1 MTTKKGNPD
10 RADKNRKDARAEER
24 LKVLILGGDEPVPW
38 SAEIL
43 DSLLTMG
50 YAVNLLGVIDERAEL
65 LFGPNKSQSERS
77 VSAQFQ
83 ALLRLDPPDLV
94 IITSDD
100 HNLRKSVIEIV
111 PPHTRVLDSFA
122 LKIFRAVKDLSGQ
135 LNTAKMRLE
144 TVELMKE
151 VLMAGS
157 ETNIM
162 VVNEDLEIL
171 DISEGLVQKAG
182 MHKENCINRPC
193 HWAVKKLMEPCYV
206 HGDTCVVRE
215 VLRTGRAAHSV
226 REDARE
232 DNSPGYF
239 TVSGYPLKEDE
250 RGTKSVLIVWK
261 DVTPGINRVLDRQA
275 RSIEENFS
283 HFLQQDKMIALGKL
297 AAAAVHEINNPIQG
311 ILTFAKLMRSSLDK
325 GSLLPDDLTRFKT
338 YLDMIASESARCGEI
353 LTNLLSFSMRREFK
367 EDLVN
372 PADLLDDVFLLMGNR
387 MDLAGITL
395 NREIGRDLPFIR
407 GDGNKLKQ
415 GLLNLLLNSVEA
427 MPNGGTISVSAD
439 LHPDAE
445 HVRIRIQDTGPG
457 IPKEIQGN
465 IFEPFFSTKENGK
478 GVGLGL
484 SVVYGIIGEHGGTIE
499 LESREGEGAAFTLT
513 LPTAGKLPAK
523 DPS

>member
-1 MTTKKGNPD
+1 
-10 RADKNRKDARAEER
+10 
-24 LKVLILGGDEPVPW
+24 
-38 SAEIL
+38 
-43 DSLLTMG
+43 
-50 YAVNLLGVIDERAEL
+50 
-65 LFGPNKSQSERS
+65 
-77 VSAQFQ
+77 
-83 ALLRLDPPDLV
+83 
-94 IITSDD
+94 
-100 HNLRKSVIEIV
+100 
-111 PPHTRVLDSFA
+111 
-122 LKIFRAVKDLSGQ
+122 
-135 LNTAKMRLE
+135 
-144 TVELMKE
+144 
-151 VLMAGS
+151 
-157 ETNIM
+157 
-162 VVNEDLEIL
+162 
-171 DISEGLVQKAG
+171 
-182 MHKENCINRPC
+182 
-193 HWAVKKLMEPCYV
+193 
-206 HGDTCVVRE
+206 
-215 VLRTGRAAHSV
+215 
-226 REDARE
+226 
-232 DNSPGYF
+232 
-239 TVSGYPLKEDE
+239 
-250 RGTKSVLIVWK
+250 VLIVWK
-261 DVTPGINRVLDRQA
+261 DVTPGISRVLDRQA
-275 RSIEENFS
+275 RNIEENFS

-372 PADLLDDVFLLMGNR
+372 LADLLDDVFLLMGNR

-407 GDGNKLKQ
+407 GDSNKLKQ

-427 MPNGGTISVSAD
+427 MPNGGTISVSVD
-439 LHPDAE
+439 LHPDTE

-523 DPS
+523 DPL

>member
-1 MTTKKGNPD
+1 MTTRKRNPNQ
-10 RADKNRKDARAEER
+10 AEKNRRDSQAEGH
-24 LKVLILGGDEPVPW
+24 LKVLILGGPEPVPQ

-50 YAVNLLGVIDERAEL
+50 YAVNLVGVIDHGAEL
-65 LFGPNKSQSERS
+65 LFGPNKTHSERS
-77 VSAQFQ
+77 ASAQFQ

-100 HNLRKSVIEIV
+100 HNLRKSLVEIV

-171 DISEGLVQKAG
+171 DISEGLLQKAG
-182 MHKENCINRPC
+182 MSKENCINRTC
-193 HWAVKKLMEPCYV
+193 HWAVKKLMEPCYML
-206 HGDTCVVRE
+206 GETCVVRE
-215 VLRTGRAAHSV
+215 VLRSGRAAHSV

-250 RGTKSVLIVWK
+250 HGKKTVLIVWK
-261 DVTPGINRVLDRQA
+261 DVTPGISRVLDRQA

-325 GSLLPDDLTRFKT
+325 GSLIPDDQERFKT

-353 LTNLLSFSMRREFK
+353 LTNLLSFSMRRELK

-372 PADLLDDVFLLMGNR
+372 PAELFDDVFLLMGNR

-395 NREIGRDLPFIR
+395 NQEISRDLPFIR
-407 GDGNKLKQ
+407 GDSNKIKQ

-427 MPNGGTISVSAD
+427 MPNGGSISVLAD

-445 HVRIRIQDTGPG
+445 HVRIRIQDTGIG

-465 IFEPFFSTKENGK
+465 IFEPFFSTKEDGK

-484 SVVYGIIGEHGGTIE
+484 SVVYGIVAEHGGTIE
-499 LESREGEGAAFTLT
+499 LDSQEGEGAIFNLT
-513 LPTAGKLPAK
+513 LPTAGKLPSE